1 MILSSMTTDEMFR
14 ELMIDKDNCIR
25 WREHLRRRVA
35 EIARRGSKF
44 PRFLFFDY
52 LSPRKNQ
59 WLVQASIVNRHPYNG
74 ILFASCVVRH
84 AEDGWYMHQAVYNS
98 TTCIQLMMTP
108 HCIRRYAE
116 RTGRE
121 DVKMP
126 ELMKVW
132 MMCNHDICG
141 ENDESLS
148 GRRSRGG
155 MYEQRHYC
163 SNEGILMGDWHEGKN
178 GRTFM
183 AKTFI
188 TYDMAKDRQVE
199 VFGQSRKR
207 LLGIENWRELLTV

>member
-1 MILSSMTTDEMFR
+1 MILSTMTTDEMLR
-14 ELMIDKDNCIR
+14 ELMIDKENCIR
-25 WREHLRRRVA
+25 WLEHLRRRVV

-44 PRFLFFDY
+44 PRYLFYDY
-52 LSPRKNQ
+52 LSPRRNR
-59 WLVQASIVNRHPYNG
+59 WIVQFSIVSRHPYNG

-84 AEDGWYMHQAVYNS
+84 AEDGWYMHQPVHNS

-126 ELMKVW
+126 ELIKVW
-132 MMCNHDICG
+132 MMCNHDIIG
-141 ENDESLS
+141 DKDESLS

-155 MYEQRHYC
+155 EYEQRHYC
-163 SNEGILMGDWHEGKN
+163 INEGSLMGEWIEGKN

-188 TYDMAKDRQVE
+188 TYDMAKARQVE
-199 VFGQSRKR
+199 VFGKSRDS
-207 LLGIENWRELLTV
+207 LLGIENWRELLTI

>member
-1 MILSSMTTDEMFR
+1 MILSTMTTDEMLR
-14 ELMIDKDNCIR
+14 ELMIDKENCIR
-25 WREHLRRRVA
+25 WLEHLRRRVV

-44 PRFLFFDY
+44 PRYLFYDY
-52 LSPRKNQ
+52 LSPMRNR
-59 WLVQASIVNRHPYNG
+59 WMVQFAIVSRHPYNG

-84 AEDGWYMHQAVYNS
+84 AEDGWYMHQPVYNS
-98 TTCIQLMMTP
+98 RTCIHLMMTP

-132 MMCNHDICG
+132 MMCNPDIIG
-141 ENDESLS
+141 DKDESLS

-155 MYEQRHYC
+155 EYEQRHYC
-163 SNEGILMGDWHEGKN
+163 INEGILMGEWIEGKN

-188 TYDMAKDRQVE
+188 TYDMAKARQVE
-199 VFGQSRKR
+199 VFGKSRDR
-207 LLGIENWRELLTV
+207 LLGIENWRELLTI

>member
-44 PRFLFFDY
+44 PRYLFYDY

-59 WLVQASIVNRHPYNG
+59 WLVQASIVSRHPYNG
-74 ILFASCVVRH
+74 ILFSSCVVRH

-98 TTCIQLMMTP
+98 VATIQMIMTP

-155 MYEQRHYC
+155 MYEQRH
-163 SNEGILMGDWHEGKN
+163 
-178 GRTFM
+178 
-183 AKTFI
+183 
-188 TYDMAKDRQVE
+188 
-199 VFGQSRKR
+199 
-207 LLGIENWRELLTV
+207 

>member
-1 MILSSMTTDEMFR
+1 MILSTMTTDEMIR

-25 WREHLRRRVA
+25 WLEHLRRRVV

-44 PRFLFFDY
+44 PRYLFYDY
-52 LSPRKNQ
+52 LSPMRNR
-59 WLVQASIVNRHPYNG
+59 WMVQFAIVSRHPYNG

-84 AEDGWYMHQAVYNS
+84 AEDGWYMHQPVHNS

-126 ELMKVW
+126 ELIKVW
-132 MMCNHDICG
+132 MMCNPDIIG
-141 ENDESLS
+141 DKAEGLS

-155 MYEQRHYC
+155 EYEQRHYC
-163 SNEGILMGDWHEGKN
+163 INEGILMGEWIEGKN

-199 VFGQSRKR
+199 VFGKSRDS
-207 LLGIENWRELLTV
+207 LLGIENWRELLTI